1 MTMSDPIADML
12 TRIRNATRN
21 KAKQVQVKNSKVCR
35 GVADVL
41 KAEGYINDY
50 SVAED
55 TTGQGVID
63 IQLKYGPRGEVI
75 IHEIKRASK
84 PGRRLYAKVNEIP
97 QPLQGMGISIVS
109 TSSGVLS
116 DRMCREKKVGGELL
130 ATLY

>member
-1 MTMSDPIADML
+1 MSMSDPIADML

-21 KAKQVQVKNSKVCR
+21 KAKHVQVKNSKVCR
-35 GVADVL
+35 GVAEVL
-41 KAEGYINDY
+41 KTEGYITDY
-50 SVAED
+50 AVETD
-55 TTGQGVID
+55 RTGQGVID
-63 IQLKYGPRGEVI
+63 ITLKYGPRGEVI

-84 PGRRLYAKVNEIP
+84 PGRRLYTKVDDIP

-116 DRMCREKKVGGELL
+116 DRLCREKKVGGELL

>member
-1 MTMSDPIADML
+1 MSMSDPIADML

-21 KAKQVQVKNSKVCR
+21 KAKHVEVKNSKVCR
-35 GVADVL
+35 GVAEVL
-41 KAEGYINDY
+41 KTEGYIGDY
-50 SVAED
+50 AVAED
-55 TTGQGVID
+55 RTGQGVIN

-84 PGRRLYAKVNEIP
+84 PGRRLYTKVDQIP

-116 DRMCREKKVGGELL
+116 DRACREKKVGGELL
-130 ATLY
+130 CTVL